1 MMIRAS
7 VATALLSTAA
17 VLTVLTVGGCAG
29 STVDREYGKATHQ
42 MVRAQVYRPETLSQ
56 RSDAPVEGVDP
67 DSAKAAVDAMRKDT
81 AERAH
86 TSQPIIF
93 TYGGAC
99 GGSQ

>member
-1 MMIRAS
+1 MMSRAS
-7 VATALLSTAA
+7 IATALLSSAA
-17 VLTVLTVGGCAG
+17 ALTVLTAGGCAG
-29 STVDREYGKATHQ
+29 SAVDREYGKATHQ

-56 RSDAPVEGVDP
+56 PSDSPVEGADP

-86 TSQPIIF
+86 SSQPIIF
-93 TYGGAC
+93 TYGAAG